1 MHKQIKMITA
11 FFLTAAMTA
20 GLAGCSS
27 PSSDSTQTTQAGQPA
42 QTNQADQ
49 TSQAPEESKSTD
61 KVDITLAVWTSSSA
75 AALEE
80 AQNTFNNSQDKI
92 NFKVEIQADDY
103 AQYLGAKTVANDLPD
118 LFYLNPYSE
127 LKQYAKNG
135 YLLDLSDQPFASK
148 IYDSTKEGV
157 SYDGKIYGYPSTVE
171 YWGLFYNID
180 VFEQAGITELPTTF
194 SQLED
199 ACEKLKA
206 SGITP
211 FAATYKDSWTCEQVF
226 CALYAAAM
234 QDRLPGWIDD
244 MNAGNSTF
252 TQEGVDKVFRFI
264 DLMKE
269 NSGTNYMDSDASA
282 GYNSFA
288 NGDAAMIFLGQ
299 FALRSARKVNQDIQ
313 LGMLPIP
320 ISDNP
325 EESKIMCN
333 TGVGIVVNPNGKH
346 VQEALEV
353 LEYITDNT
361 DGVRNWTIIML
372 DDVGGAMPSIPVKMQ
387 NVVNEPFYQTASQ
400 YIADGKTM
408 GKISNQLNSGAMEI
422 IKGVVQG
429 YFADMSS
436 QEEILNQLDEQ
447 ILKLA
452 E

>member
-1 MHKQIKMITA
+1 MYKRMKVITA
-11 FFLTAAMTA
+11 LFLTAAVV
-20 GLAGCSS
+20 AGCGSS
-27 PSSDSTQTTQAGQPA
+27 SSNKDQTTQAEQPQTGQ
-42 QTNQADQ
+42 TTQADQ
-49 TSQAPEESKSTD
+49 ISQAQEESKSTD
-61 KVDITLAVWTSSSA
+61 KVDITMAVWTSSSA

-80 AQNTFNNSQDKI
+80 AQNAFNDSQDRI

-135 YLLDLSDQPFASK
+135 YLLDLSDRPFASQ

-157 SYDGKIYGYPSTVE
+157 SYEGKIYGYPSTVE

-180 VFEQAGITELPTTF
+180 AFEKAGITELPTTF
-194 SQLED
+194 SQLQD
-199 ACEKLKA
+199 TCEKLKA
-206 SGITP
+206 SKITP

-234 QDRLPGWIDD
+234 QDRLPGWIAD
-244 MNAGNSTF
+244 MNEGKSTF
-252 TQEGVDKVFRFI
+252 SQEGVDKVFRFI

-288 NGDAAMIFLGQ
+288 NGDAAMIFLGN
-299 FALRSARKVNQDIQ
+299 FALRSARKVNPDIQ

-353 LEYITDNT
+353 LDYISDNT

-400 YIADGKTM
+400 FIAEGKTM

-422 IKGVVQG
+422 IKSVVQG
-429 YFADMSS
+429 YFAGMNS
-436 QEEILNQLDEQ
+436 QEEILSQLDEQ